1 MNKRKKIPK
10 KIETKVLTMS
20 KRRCCIC
27 FGINND
33 LNVKIGQIAHLDRD
47 NTNYKFENL
56 AFLCLDHHSQYDSK
70 TSQHKNYTIQEVKK
84 YRAKLYAELEQ
95 WNKGSDIS
103 RKPNGKSEQ
112 KTEIQNLKRN
122 IDKEYDNLKN
132 IISETINDFEN
143 FKFRSKLDYSYNY
156 LTPTD
161 TANEISGKDSVKIFI
176 KQFHRIIQNGVN
188 KGRQLKKEH
197 LDNAFTDGITENILG
212 LKIILETIVETNEF
226 IMNLSQKFKEKYF
239 FLYDLKKYFKYILN
253 NLLNNKKSLIEIEK
267 ELLPKAIELCE
278 VVRMDVLGL
287 KEILNNIKEI
297 NIYLEKINK
306 DYNWF
311 LFNFSK
317 NQEIGEANNV
327 VLVDKAAILIMK
339 DIFKYLREFANAT
352 TKNKL
357 EIAIPYLI
365 SSISIE
371 DYVNRVTKQ
380 EITIIK
386 HKDIDDVK
394 KTLNNLGHS
403 YKSTAHW
410 HPVQNYERTKE
421 GQIYF
426 AITRDENKVFINAEG
441 LELLNSYFAAFRKK
455 IFQS

>member
-10 KIETKVLTMS
+10 NIETEVLTKS
-20 KRRCCIC
+20 RRRCCIC

-33 LNVKIGQIAHLDRD
+33 LDEKIGQIGHLDENRE
-47 NTNYKFENL
+47 NNKFENL
-56 AFLCLDHHSQYDSK
+56 AWLCLVHHSLYDST
-70 TSQHKNYTIQEVKK
+70 TSQHKNYTIQEVKE

-95 WNKGSDIS
+95 RNKGSDIS
-103 RKPNGKSEQ
+103 RKTNE
-112 KTEIQNLKRN
+112 KTEKKIEIRNDKKN

-132 IISETINDFEN
+132 IISETITDLNS
-143 FKFRSKLDYSYNY
+143 FKFNTKYDYNSNS
-156 LTPTD
+156 LINTT
-161 TANEISGKDSVKIFI
+161 NEIMGKGSVRIFV
-176 KQFHRIIQNGVN
+176 KQFHKILQNCVN
-188 KGRQLKKEH
+188 KGRTLKKEH
-197 LDNAFTDGITENILG
+197 LDNAFTDGITENIIW
-212 LKIILETIVETNEF
+212 LKIILETVLETNEF
-226 IMNLSQKFKEKYF
+226 ILNLSQTFKEKYF

-267 ELLPKAIELCE
+267 ELLPKAIELCK
-278 VVRMDVLGL
+278 VVRMDILGL

-317 NQEIGEANNV
+317 NQEIDEANNV
-327 VLVDKAAILIMK
+327 VLIDKAAILITK
-339 DIFKYLREFANAT
+339 DIFKYLREFAKAT

-357 EIAIPYLI
+357 EIALPYLLY
-365 SSISIE
+365 STTIE

-380 EITIIK
+380 KITTIK
-386 HKDIDDVK
+386 HKDIDEVK
-394 KTLNNLGHS
+394 KTLNNRGHS

-410 HPVQNYERTKE
+410 PLVQNYERTKE

-426 AITRDENKVFINAEG
+426 AITGDENKVFINAEG
-441 LELLNSYFAAFRKK
+441 LELLNSYLAAFRKK
-455 IFQS
+455 TFQS